1 MRKVKFSYKDKLYS
15 LTNGKVYDVV
25 ELRDD
30 YFKIINDVGL
40 EYAIMISNNLFIDV
54 TSEYR
59 NELIDE
65 ILT

>member
-1 MRKVKFSYKDKLYS
+1 MRKVKFNYTDKLYS

-30 YFKIINDVGL
+30 YFKIIDDKGM
-40 EYAIMISNNLFIDV
+40 EYAIMRSNKSFTDV
-54 TSEYR
+54 THEYR
-59 NELIDE
+59 SELIDE

>member
-40 EYAIMISNNLFIDV
+40 EYGIMISNNLFIDV